1 MSKLK
6 RILPWVIL
14 CSAIAIPM
22 VLPISAR
29 VRAGL
34 VVDTGQTRP
43 VVDQTLA
50 KLQALQPASL
60 EDESLRKSVK
70 EAANSQYVASL
81 WLFTPDGRIVYQ
93 AGSEADPARFYD
105 WATGDTVAI
114 INALPKGLLSK
125 EQTGALIAAAALR
138 GVGGGD
144 HNDVWAQAVS
154 ALKSPDGKLV
164 GWLGAVYDI
173 NLTISARPTVKLVSL
188 FTAVL
193 LLLAAY
199 WLSVPAWVYL
209 DAKQRGERAWAW
221 ALFALIGN
229 LAALLAYLLV
239 RKLPELRTKN
249 EER

>member
-1 MSKLK
+1 MLRLK
-6 RILPWVIL
+6 KILPLVIL
-14 CSAIAIPM
+14 VTAVAIPM
-22 VLPISAR
+22 VLPMSAR

-34 VVDTGQTRP
+34 IVDTGQTRL
-43 VVDQTLA
+43 VVNQTLA

-60 EDESLRKSVK
+60 DDESLRRSVR

-81 WLFTPDGRIVYQ
+81 WLFTPEGRIVYQ

-114 INALPKGLLSK
+114 MNALPKGVLSK
-125 EQTGALIAAAALR
+125 EQKGALMAAAALR

-144 HNDVWAQAVS
+144 HNWIWNPAVS
-154 ALKSPDGKLV
+154 PLKSPDGQIV
-164 GWLGAVYDI
+164 GWLGALYDI
-173 NLTISARPTVKLVSL
+173 SSVSPARPTVKLMSL
-188 FTAVL
+188 FIAVL

-209 DAKQRGERAWAW
+209 DAKQRGERAWVW